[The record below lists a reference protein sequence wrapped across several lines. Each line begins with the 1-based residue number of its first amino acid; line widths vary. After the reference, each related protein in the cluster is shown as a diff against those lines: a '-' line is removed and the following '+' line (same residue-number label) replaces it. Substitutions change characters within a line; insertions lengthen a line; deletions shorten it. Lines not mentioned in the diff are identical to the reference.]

1 MNNDP
6 IDNLAQSF
14 LVGLV
19 ICSTLSDGYI
29 LFQKYMNDK
38 KFQKN
43 IEYYSD
49 VFNAVTSFGLNKH
62 TESDDGSIII
72 DTQTQTL
79 PEKNKLKETSENIE
93 IIKEKNEV
101 KETTIT
107 INENIEINKEKN
119 ELKETTEN
127 VGVPVQVENKIIRV
141 EAEAEAE
148 TETKVEIEKKPK
160 KEMTIEEEEERKRL
174 KKKKRE
180 KERERERELEK
191 QKELEKQII
200 KKHHKH

>member
-49 VFNAVTSFGLNKH
+49 VFNAVTSFSLNKH

-79 PEKNKLKETSENIE
+79 PEKNELKETSENIE
-93 IIKEKNEV
+93 IIKEKIEL
-101 KETTIT
+101 KETTT
-107 INENIEINKEKN
+107 TTNENVEIIKEKN
-119 ELKETTEN
+119 ELKETTQN
-127 VGVPVQVENKIIRV
+127 VAVPVQVENKIIK
-141 EAEAEAE
+141 AEAEVE